1 MSTGFSVSHLKERRQ
16 TQREQ
21 RTRRR
26 RSKTR
31 IDAPLSLLPQRQLCH
46 RRSTR
51 EGATVGLQASASR
64 LPATNCLVDTYV
76 DPPKAEPIT
85 PYITR
90 NTDHRGPGDAHD
102 CAVCRCVVL
111 EGLLGVVEAGS
122 AVQSELS
129 ALGGA
134 TQRAV
139 LAVLARRVTHATL
152 RDNGVGV
159 WAAFCVAAAEK
170 NGSGVVS
177 SVVSVVRQWQARETG
192 IRCQI

>member
-1 MSTGFSVSHLKERRQ
+1 M
-16 TQREQ
+16 
-21 RTRRR
+21 
-26 RSKTR
+26 
-31 IDAPLSLLPQRQLCH
+31 
-46 RRSTR
+46 
-51 EGATVGLQASASR
+51 
-64 LPATNCLVDTYV
+64 DTYV
-76 DPPKAEPIT
+76 GPPKAEPIT

-122 AVQSELS
+122 AVRSELS

-139 LAVLARRVTHATL
+139 LAVFARRVAHATL

-177 SVVSVVRQWQARETG
+177 SVVSVVRQWQAREPG
-192 IRCQI
+192 IRCQIQDTLDGPARIRLLRRERETYTSAVRSGRKTCDETLCMAAHSPPTYYTCETSYLKA